1 MAPTRNV
8 RLTETHDVTAQHDIN
23 RKSRDISRL
32 QIVRS
37 NSTVFLGEPFLRN

>member
-8 RLTETHDVTAQHDIN
+8 RLTETHDVTAQHDII
-23 RKSRDISRL
+23 RDISRL